1 MPTLWELREN
11 QCSYS
16 ILRFCKGEVNFGIW
30 MGVSKFSVSNIGMLH
45 VFVNRKMA
53 IGPLPNIM
61 NCNIIYYICNT
72 INSL

>member
-1 MPTLWELREN
+1 
-11 QCSYS
+11 
-16 ILRFCKGEVNFGIW
+16 